1 MCRFFFIFLLLAGS
15 FPLCTFGDSVST
27 LISGKVVDSLS
38 RKGVPFVTVTV
49 QDSQSKVLKRLVA
62 DASGAFEFSL
72 KENLRGEV
80 VISAIGYKPVKVKF
94 IAGSKAKENLGS
106 IMMSELS
113 TKIDQVVVQAQK
125 QLVKIDVDKI
135 SYNAD
140 ADPESQTLTALDMMR
155 KVPLLTVDGEDNIK
169 LKGASNYKI
178 LVNGKESA
186 LMSANAKDVL
196 KAMTASSIK
205 SIEVITNPSSKYSA
219 EGIGGI
225 INIITSKKGLSGISG
240 SLMFRLDNL
249 DGYIRHLYATAT
261 LGKFAFSLN
270 YGHGCWTFPASQSHS
285 TLNNFDSEDYR
296 LTVGEG
302 STKRHGTADYLSGEL
317 SYEID
322 TLNLISAS
330 FIRYKSVWKNDS
342 YSATSAYSATNKL
355 TQHFTTDNH
364 SKNDWASI
372 TGNIDYQRSYRKP
385 DKLLTIS
392 YKFDYTPQE
401 TSYTN
406 DIIGDISYSSS
417 LTKSKNTAGSYE
429 NTIQLD
435 FVNPISKT
443 NLYEA
448 GVKYILRTN
457 PSDVSY
463 YTYSTTAKEWEPN
476 TSRSNDL
483 DYTQS
488 IVAGYVG
495 YLLNLKKISFKT
507 GLRLEG
513 AYTDASFK
521 QVKDTSFSNHLT
533 DLVPYASVAYHLS
546 EASGIRMS
554 YTQRLQRPGI
564 EYLNPYIDDK
574 NPKYISYGYP
584 NLKTEKVNSFDCGYS
599 YFTSKLKIDF
609 SLYAR
614 QNSNSIQALIFT
626 LPSGVQVQT
635 YRNRGSSS
643 TYGASFYGSVTPSC
657 KFSISLVPSI
667 EYNTYRGTSSS
678 GGKIASNGWTKNIS
692 GNFRWCFAKGFTLS
706 GSGEYGTGWMELQ
719 SRWSSYSYHG
729 FTLSKDLLDRKL
741 NATFSVQNPFK
752 KFHTSKR
759 FAEGTTFSSVSE
771 TKREL
776 RVFQFAISYRFG
788 KMGQTVKKAQR
799 GISND
804 DVKPSSSKD
813 RNESQGK

>member
-1 MCRFFFIFLLLAGS
+1 MCRFFFVFLLLAGA
-15 FPLCTFGDSVST
+15 FPLRTFGDSVST

-49 QDSQSKVLKRLVA
+49 QDSQSKVLKRLAA

-80 VISAIGYKPVKVKF
+80 VISAVGYKPVTVKF
-94 IAGSKAKENLGS
+94 LAGAKAKENLGS
-106 IMMSELS
+106 ITMSELS

-135 SYNAD
+135 SYNTD

-169 LKGASNYKI
+169 LKGASSYKI

-196 KAMTASSIK
+196 KAMPASSIR

-225 INIITSKKGLSGISG
+225 INIITSKKGLSGFSG
-240 SLMFRLDNL
+240 SLLFRLDNL
-249 DGYIRHLYATAT
+249 DGYMRHLYATAT
-261 LGKFAFSLN
+261 LGKFAFSMN
-270 YGHGCWTFPASQSHS
+270 YGHGCWRFPASQSHS
-285 TLNNFDSEDYR
+285 TLSNFGSEDYR

-302 STKRHGTADYLSGEL
+302 SAKRHGAADYLSGEF

-322 TLNLISAS
+322 SLNLISAS
-330 FIRYKSVWKNDS
+330 FICYKSVWKIDS
-342 YSATSAYSATNKL
+342 YSSTAAYSATSGL
-355 TQHFTTDNH
+355 TQRFTTD
-364 SKNDWASI
+364 SYAKNDWASI
-372 TGNIDYQRSYRKP
+372 TGNVDYQRSYRKP

-401 TSYTN
+401 ASYTN
-406 DIIGDISYSSS
+406 DITGDISYGSS
-417 LTKSKNTAGSYE
+417 LTRSKNTAGSYE
-429 NTIQLD
+429 NTFQLD
-435 FVNPISKT
+435 FVNPINKNS
-443 NLYEA
+443 LYEA

-457 PSDVSY
+457 PSDVSC

-476 TSRSNDL
+476 PSRSNDL
-483 DYTQS
+483 SYTQS
-488 IVAGYVG
+488 IAAGYLG
-495 YLLNLKKISFKT
+495 YLLKLKTISVKA

-521 QVKDTSFSNHLT
+521 QVADTSFSNRQT
-533 DLVPYASVAYHLS
+533 DLIPYASVAYHLS
-546 EASGIRMS
+546 EASSIRIS

-584 NLKTEKVNSFDCGYS
+584 NLKAEKVNSVDCGYS
-599 YFTSKLKIDF
+599 YFTGKLKFDF

-614 QNSNSIQALIFT
+614 QSSSAIQTLIFT
-626 LPSGVQVQT
+626 LPTGVQVQT
-635 YRNRGSSS
+635 YRNRGRSS
-643 TYGASFYGSVTPSC
+643 TYGASFYGSVTPSA
-657 KFSISLVPSI
+657 KLSISLVPSV
-667 EYNTYRGTSSS
+667 EYNTYRSGSS
-678 GGKIASNGWTKNIS
+678 GEKMESSGWTKSIS
-692 GNFRWCFAKGFTLS
+692 GSFRWCFAKGFTLS
-706 GSGEYGTGWMELQ
+706 GFGEYGNGSMELQ
-719 SRWSSYSYHG
+719 ARWSSYTYHG
-729 FTLSKDLLDRKL
+729 FTLSRDFLDRKF
-741 NATFSVQNPFK
+741 NAAISVQNPFK
-752 KFHTSKR
+752 RYYTSR
-759 FAEGTTFSSVSE
+759 RYAEGATFSSVSE
-771 TKREL
+771 NRREA
-776 RVFQFAISYRFG
+776 RVLQLAISYRFG
-788 KMGQTVKKAQR
+788 KMGQAVKKAQR

-813 RNESQGK
+813 RNEGAGR